1 MNNESMNNTNFKFS
15 LVSSLVIKQIKAAPC
30 LPKEVIHQL
39 VLIFMNNT
47 ERNLCAGCDFFLRKI
62 ENDTS
67 EKIRNVT
74 CPYVVLEIPVVQER
88 ARITLLWPTIH

>member
-30 LPKEVIHQL
+30 LPNEVIHQL

-47 ERNLCAGCDFFLRKI
+47 ERNLCDGCNFFQ
-62 ENDTS
+62 
-67 EKIRNVT
+67 EK
-74 CPYVVLEIPVVQER
+74 LK
-88 ARITLLWPTIH
+88 TIQVKRSGM